1 MLDGHEG
8 QISIDEAL
16 EWERQQLLDEQE
28 RGSVDELERLGESE
42 AYGHVILL
50 LLNQAG
56 WLVHVTRPF
65 AGQLDG
71 DGTSGIM
78 VVAAHTEAD
87 VPDIRICGRRL
98 ADVAPQLLVETGK
111 HIRAISAARDRREP
125 RLAELFNP
133 LRQGR

>member
-16 EWERQQLLDEQE
+16 EWERQQLLDGQE
-28 RGSVDELERLGESE
+28 RGSDELERLCETE

-87 VPDIRICGRRL
+87 VPDVRICGRTI

-111 HIRAISAARDRREP
+111 HIRAISAARDRREQ
-125 RLAELFNP
+125 RLAELFSP
-133 LRQGR
+133 LRRAR